1 MTNVFAPN
9 APTFLKTT
17 DGRDFPVS
25 RVFCVGRNYA
35 AHAVEM
41 GKDPDRD
48 PPFYFAKFPETVRN
62 SAPEDDLE
70 IPYPS
75 QTSNFHYEAEM
86 VVAIG
91 AAGFEIS
98 NDASLDHV
106 CGYAVGLDM
115 TRRDLQ
121 LEAREKGRPWD
132 TGKNVPNSCPTGRL
146 QMIENGGH
154 IAGGRIHLTVNGETR
169 QDADINDLIWSV
181 PEIIVHLSALYEL
194 RPGDL
199 IYTGTPAGVGPVVS
213 GDEIICTI
221 AGLPDLRVRIG
232 APFEQSS

>member
-41 GKDPDRD
+41 GKDP
-48 PPFYFAKFPETVRN
+48 
-62 SAPEDDLE
+62 
-70 IPYPS
+70 
-75 QTSNFHYEAEM
+75 
-86 VVAIG
+86 
-91 AAGFEIS
+91 
-98 NDASLDHV
+98 
-106 CGYAVGLDM
+106 
-115 TRRDLQ
+115 
-121 LEAREKGRPWD
+121 
-132 TGKNVPNSCPTGRL
+132 
-146 QMIENGGH
+146 GGH

-221 AGLPDLRVRIG
+221 AGLPDLKVRIG